1 MASMTEELEK
11 AQATHDAILR
21 LVCALPDP
29 PHLGS
34 SKCQPVSYDCF
45 RALASPHASS
55 RALLSDVQAGWSDCK
70 KAFQEDNADEVAGAC
85 GELRPKLE
93 RLACAAHKAA
103 RSDLEDHLTGNA
115 TCAWA
120 SVLEN
125 DAKAVWISGGSG
137 GHRGV
142 SKRDRCVESVALD
155 VIAVTAREAKA
166 LEKSARHLATKP
178 GYPPIGDCKRACAK
192 LRKAAGLWESLSH
205 AGDRTPIA
213 LLDALPENCGMTFE
227 KRPPE
232 ATRACCAGAALLAS
246 ASAQRCAIASALA
259 QNKLPDSLA
268 AKLCGGVA
276 EKLEAARNASRDGA
290 PKHHARLDR
299 AAANSAA
306 SDANLFRGLRAY
318 FCAREAKAK
327 EEHGVCVAWYRDAE
341 ARLAPAIVSTSGA
354 GADRPRDL
362 DALKKALQVARAAA
376 DHENSRIYYETVPA
390 PKELRAP
397 PAVKTMGPEAP
408 LCLIADAEP
417 VPLSAPTADDEAL
430 ARQLAASFEE
440 EGSSHPPPPAYEAA
454 PPAALSD
461 EELARRLHEELNG

>member
-1 MASMTEELEK
+1 MASLTEELEK

-93 RLACAAHKAA
+93 RLVCAAHRAA

-166 LEKSARHLATKP
+166 LEKSADLAEAGLP
-178 GYPPIGDCKRACAK
+178 SHRRRKRACAK
-192 LRKAAGLWESLSH
+192 YGRS
-205 AGDRTPIA
+205 R
-213 LLDALPENCGMTFE
+213 LLGEL
-227 KRPPE
+227 K
-232 ATRACCAGAALLAS
+232 
-246 ASAQRCAIASALA
+246 
-259 QNKLPDSLA
+259 
-268 AKLCGGVA
+268 
-276 EKLEAARNASRDGA
+276 SR
-290 PKHHARLDR
+290 R
-299 AAANSAA
+299 
-306 SDANLFRGLRAY
+306 
-318 FCAREAKAK
+318 
-327 EEHGVCVAWYRDAE
+327 
-341 ARLAPAIVSTSGA
+341 
-354 GADRPRDL
+354 
-362 DALKKALQVARAAA
+362 
-376 DHENSRIYYETVPA
+376 
-390 PKELRAP
+390 
-397 PAVKTMGPEAP
+397 
-408 LCLIADAEP
+408 
-417 VPLSAPTADDEAL
+417 
-430 ARQLAASFEE
+430 
-440 EGSSHPPPPAYEAA
+440 
-454 PPAALSD
+454 
-461 EELARRLHEELNG
+461 